1 MSAVDASQDKDAEG
15 NLAKVDAPA
24 DISVSASADRRTLE
38 ALYLEIRELA
48 EKNGLTVDYRLSV
61 RKPADKPKT

>member
-1 MSAVDASQDKDAEG
+1 MIAVDAVPERHDATNVANG
-15 NLAKVDAPA
+15 DAPA
-24 DISVSASADRRTLE
+24 DIAISANADRRTLE

-61 RKPADKPKT
+61 RKPGDEP